1 MTRDCILVVVSP
13 SCAVLIAPTNLLP
26 QFTQR
31 AALPDADVLGFADT
45 DVLRALEAITA
56 RKPRLVALE
65 RLFAA
70 TPRGAALI
78 NRIKADPSL
87 MQTELRG
94 DPDAAEVVERPQPVA
109 SAPGVTVAEPES
121 TAAPAEAPPR
131 PSFVEAPW
139 HGPPNE
145 KGTRRAPRYQIARK
159 LDFLVDGNPAT
170 LLDLSTCGAQVISPT
185 ILRPNQ

>member
-1 MTRDCILVVVSP
+1 MTRDCILVVVNP
-13 SCAVLIAPTNLLP
+13 SCAVLIAPTNLLS

-87 MQTELRG
+87 TQTEIKVLSHDSDYSRVLPRIPASAMPSG
-94 DPDAAEVVERPQPVA
+94 RAGEFDAAEGVERPQPGA
-109 SAPGVTVAEPES
+109 RAPGGAAAEPES
-121 TAAPAEAPPR
+121 TAAPAEPPPR
-131 PSFVEAPW
+131 PSS
-139 HGPPNE
+139 
-145 KGTRRAPRYQIARK
+145 
-159 LDFLVDGNPAT
+159 PA
-170 LLDLSTCGAQVISPT
+170 S
-185 ILRPNQ
+185 